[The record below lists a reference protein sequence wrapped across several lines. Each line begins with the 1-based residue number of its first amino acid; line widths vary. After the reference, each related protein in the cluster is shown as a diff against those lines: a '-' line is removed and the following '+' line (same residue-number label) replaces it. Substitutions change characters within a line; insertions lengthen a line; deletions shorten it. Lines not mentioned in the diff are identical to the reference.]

1 MAKDDHDNKKLTRR
15 QLFGK
20 TALGVS
26 GLAVAGTGALLAV
39 KARGKG
45 WVWQLDPYKCIACGR
60 CATHCVLSESAV
72 KCVHAYAMCGY
83 CDLCTGFF
91 DPEPRKLD
99 TGAENQLCPAG
110 AIVRTF
116 VEDPYYEYK
125 IDEPLC
131 IGCGKCVKGCTAFGN
146 GSLFLQ
152 VKHDRCLNCNECS
165 IAAAC
170 PSGAFVK
177 VPVDQPYIIKTAGGP
192 VENSQGK
199 SKGSHE

>member
-1 MAKDDHDNKKLTRR
+1 MGKDKQNNEKLTRR
-15 QLFGK
+15 QLFGR
-20 TALGVS
+20 TGLGVS
-26 GLAVAGTGALLAV
+26 GLAVAGAGVLLAV
-39 KARGKG
+39 NAKGKG

-91 DPEPRKLD
+91 DPEPRRLD

-170 PSGAFVK
+170 PSGAFRK
-177 VPVDQPYIIKTAGGP
+177 VPVDQPYIIKTVAGP
-192 VENSQGK
+192 EQTAADK
-199 SKGSHE
+199 SKGPDE